1 MRLSPVLS
9 VSGASLKVHASS
21 TASGGS
27 IHPSLYFC
35 SPDSITHFTQDHSLL
50 ISWAQISDS
59 EPVSKRKM
67 TEDFHEIPL
76 SACHVPSMGHVA
88 HRECGIRQKITCSR
102 ISCIL
107 VAVGGR
113 RVVVEADSSLKKS
126 QIVINAIKMWN
137 RTRCLRWLL
146 VCVCMC
152 VCARA
157 CTHICPGNPILKK
170 WYFCCSQQQ
179 NNNSE

>member
-1 MRLSPVLS
+1 
-9 VSGASLKVHASS
+9 
-21 TASGGS
+21 
-27 IHPSLYFC
+27 
-35 SPDSITHFTQDHSLL
+35 
-50 ISWAQISDS
+50 
-59 EPVSKRKM
+59 M

-113 RVVVEADSSLKKS
+113 TVVVEADSSLKKS
-126 QIVINAIKMWN
+126 QIVINAIKDVKQDEVFEMVAGV
-137 RTRCLRWLL
+137 CVH
-146 VCVCMC
+146 VCVCVC
-152 VCARA
+152 VCVCVRA

-170 WYFCCSQQQ
+170 
-179 NNNSE
+179 